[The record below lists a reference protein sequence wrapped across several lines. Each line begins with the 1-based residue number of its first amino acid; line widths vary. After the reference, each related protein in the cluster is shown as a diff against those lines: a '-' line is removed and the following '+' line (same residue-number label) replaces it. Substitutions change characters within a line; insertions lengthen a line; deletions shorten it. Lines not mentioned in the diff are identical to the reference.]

1 MQTFVIIL
9 YLITLGALALYGIHR
24 SALLILYLRHRRERT
39 EPSARFDEADLPKVT
54 VQLPMFN
61 EMHVAERLIKAASNI
76 DYPRDRLEIQVLDDS
91 TDATSA
97 IARETCTSLRSEG
110 VDVAYLHRQ
119 DRTGYKAGALAEGA
133 KHAKGE
139 LLIVFDADFVPGP
152 RIVRELVHFFV
163 DPRVGMVQARWAHLN
178 RAHSLLTRCQAM
190 LLDGHFVVEHAARH
204 RSGRFFNFNGTAGMW
219 RKSTIADAG
228 GWQHDTIT
236 EDMDLSYRAQLR
248 GWKFVYVPHI
258 SAPAELPCDMTSFKS
273 QQYRWAK
280 GSMQTATKLL
290 GPIMRA
296 PVPSKVKQEAFF
308 HLTNNVAYVF
318 LLVLAL
324 LQLPNMI
331 LRRQMENPE
340 LLMLDVPM
348 FLATCGSVALFYIT
362 AHRDL
367 YGNRWQ
373 AVKQLPVMMALGI
386 GLSINNARAAL
397 EGMFGR
403 DVEFVRTPKRG
414 VVDGEATKPSRYRGT
429 WPWHN
434 VLELAFAL
442 YCTATLTVAV
452 VTQSWASVP
461 FVLLFSAGFSYVGC
475 VSLYETLGVR
485 FPRGEAKAFGQ
496 GEGVASTQLPSTHSS
511 PSPQSMLS

>member
-1 MQTFVIIL
+1 LQTLVIVL

-24 SALLILYLRHRRERT
+24 SALLFLYLRHRRERT
-39 EPSARFDEADLPKVT
+39 EPSARFHEADLPSVT

-61 EMHVAERLIKAASNI
+61 EVYVAERLIQAASNI

-91 TDATSA
+91 IDATSA
-97 IARETCTSLRSEG
+97 IARATCASLREG
-110 VDVAYLHRQ
+110 GIDIVYLHRR
-119 DRTGYKAGALAEGA
+119 DRTGYKAGALAEGM

-152 RIVRELVHFFV
+152 SIVRDLVHFFV
-163 DPRVGMVQARWAHLN
+163 DPQVGMVQARWAHLN
-178 RAHSLLTRCQAM
+178 RTHSLLTRCQAM
-190 LLDGHFVVEHAARH
+190 LLDGHFVIEHAARH

-219 RKSTIADAG
+219 RASTIADAG

-248 GWKFVYVPHI
+248 GWKFVYVPHA

-280 GSMQTATKLL
+280 GSIQTARKLL

-296 PVPSKVKQEAFF
+296 PVPRKLKQEAFF
-308 HLTNNVAYVF
+308 HLTNNIAYVF
-318 LLVLAL
+318 LLALAL
-324 LQLPNMI
+324 LQLPNMVI
-331 LRRQMENPE
+331 RRQMEHPE
-340 LLMLDVPM
+340 LLMLDAPL
-348 FLATCGSVALFYIT
+348 FLATCGSVAFFYIT
-362 AHRDL
+362 AHHDL
-367 YGNRWQ
+367 YGSRWQ
-373 AVKQLPVMMALGI
+373 AIKQLPVMMALGI

-397 EGMFGR
+397 EGLFGS

-414 VVDGEATKPSRYRGT
+414 VIDGEAAKPSRYRGQ

-434 VLELAFAL
+434 VLEILFGL
-442 YCTATLTVAV
+442 YCATTLVIAF
-452 VTQSWASVP
+452 VTQSWSSVP
-461 FVLLFSAGFSYVGC
+461 FVLLFCAGFLYVGC
-475 VSLYETLGVR
+475 ASLYEAVR
-485 FPRGEAKAFGQ
+485 LRTDHGEAEASRYS
-496 GEGVASTQLPSTHSS
+496 EADASTQVPSTHSS